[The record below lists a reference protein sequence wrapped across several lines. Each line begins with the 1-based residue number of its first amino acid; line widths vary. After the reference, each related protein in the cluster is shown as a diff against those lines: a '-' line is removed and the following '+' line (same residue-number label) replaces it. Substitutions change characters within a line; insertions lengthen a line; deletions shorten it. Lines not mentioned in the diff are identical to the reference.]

1 VHTPFRQF
9 PVQQFAATKNR
20 ILSWCQGF
28 SVCTFLDSH
37 AYDLPHQSH
46 ECLVACGV
54 LDSVAAEPGNA
65 LDALQHF
72 RKQHKGKWIFGHFSY
87 DLKNEIEPDTF
98 SEKPSRIGF
107 PTLFFYVPQ
116 YILRLTN
123 DQLYLHASSGN
134 ADEVMS
140 QIQSSLDLPT
150 QALQCPIVLQERISA
165 QVYQQEI
172 QHLLAHIHRGDCY
185 EINYCMEFYANDVQ
199 LQPLSAYK
207 ILSTLSPNP
216 FSGYYRVNDAHLMC
230 ASPERYLKR
239 QGNQLISQPIKGT
252 MRRNTQDAAADD
264 QLGKTLQTDRK
275 ERSENVMVVDLVR
288 NDLSRV
294 CMQGSVKVSELFG
307 IYTFPQVHQMIST
320 VCGEV
325 SEETAFEDIIRAT
338 FPMGSMT
345 GAPKR
350 RVMQLIEQYEHMR
363 REIFSGAIGYVDAE
377 GNFDFNVVIRSLM
390 YNASSGY
397 LSYMVGSGITAYAV
411 PEKEYEECLL
421 KAAAIRKLLEQASQ
435 NS

>member
-1 VHTPFRQF
+1 MHTPFRQF
-9 PVQQFAATKNR
+9 PVQQFAVTKNR

-28 SVCTFLDSH
+28 SVCSFLDSH

-46 ECLVACGV
+46 ECLVACGMV
-54 LDSVAAEPGNA
+54 DSVAAEPGNA
-65 LDALQHF
+65 LEALQRF
-72 RKQHKGKWIFGHFSY
+72 RRQHKGKWIFGHFSY
-87 DLKNEIEPDTF
+87 DLKNEIEPGIF

-140 QIQSSLDLPT
+140 QIQSSPDLPPH
-150 QALQCPIVLQERISA
+150 ALQRPIDLQERISA

-207 ILSTLSPNP
+207 ILSALSPNP

-230 ASPERYLKR
+230 ASPERFLKR
-239 QGNQLISQPIKGT
+239 RGNQLISQPIKGT
-252 MRRNTQDAAADD
+252 MRRNIEDAAADD
-264 QLGKTLQTDRK
+264 QLGKTLQSDGK

-294 CMQGSVKVSELFG
+294 CTQGSVRVSELFG

-325 SEETAFEDIIRAT
+325 TEETTFEDIIRAT

-377 GNFDFNVVIRSLM
+377 GNFDFNVVIRSVM

-421 KAAAIRKLLEQASQ
+421 KAAAIRTLLEQASV
-435 NS
+435 SG